1 MMTYPSPFKTAF
13 AAAFFAGA
21 GMAAAAPAVAQSA
34 ADFYKSTKVNL
45 LIATA
50 AGSGYDFEGRLVG
63 RHIGKHLPGAPTIV
77 PQNMPGAGGIRV
89 ANAIYN
95 SLPQDGSNIALVM
108 NSAAMFQVIGGQ
120 GVQYD
125 VTKMQWIGS
134 LSPAVDSMGVWHT
147 QNVKTIEDAKKKE
160 IVAAA
165 TGKGANSSYIPAAM
179 NELLGTKFK
188 IITGYK
194 GSPDMN
200 TAMEQGEVG
209 ARGTS
214 WASWVTTRMDW
225 IRDGKFIMIMYA
237 GPRPKDMPQG
247 VPSMA
252 DLVTNPDDK
261 QVMNIVFS
269 GAEFGRPFA
278 MGPTVPKDRVAAMR
292 KAFVDMTKDPEFISE
307 AEKLKVDLAPVAGEH
322 MQEMAKALVATP
334 PHLAERA
341 KALVE

>member
-1 MMTYPSPFKTAF
+1 MTPRISLKSALL
-13 AAAFFAGA
+13 AAAC
-21 GMAAAAPAVAQSA
+21 AAAPLAATVPAFAQSP
-34 ADFYKSTKVNL
+34 ADFYKSATVNV

-50 AGSGYDFEGRLVG
+50 AGSGYDFEGRLVS
-63 RHIGKHLPGAPTIV
+63 RHINKHLPGNPRMVA
-77 PQNMPGAGGIRV
+77 QNLPGAGGIRV
-89 ANAIYN
+89 ANTLYN
-95 SLPQDGSNIALVM
+95 TATQDGSNLGLVM
-108 NSAAMFQVIGGQ
+108 NSAAMMQAISGQ

-125 VTKMQWIGS
+125 SAKFQWVGS
-134 LSPAVDSMGVWHT
+134 LSPAVDTMGIWHT
-147 QNVKTIEDAKKKE
+147 EGAKSVEDAKKKI

-165 TGKGANSSYIPAAM
+165 TGKGANSGYIPAAM

-188 IITGYK
+188 IVTGYN

-200 TAMEQGEVG
+200 TAMERGEVG

-225 IRDGKFIMIMYA
+225 ITNGQFIMIMYA
-237 GPRPKDMPQG
+237 GPKPKDMPAG

-252 DLVTNPDDK
+252 DLVKNPDDI
-261 QVMNIVFS
+261 QVMNVVFS

-278 MGPTVPKDRVAAMR
+278 MGPGVPKERVQVMR
-292 KAFVDMTKDPEFISE
+292 EAFLAMTKDPEFLAE
-307 AEKLKVDLAPVAGEH
+307 AEKLKVDIDPVKGEYLQDLA
-322 MQEMAKALVATP
+322 AKVIATP